1 MKTKVAKITDS
12 GTGSDIKTRITISTD
27 STADLTPELYERY
40 KIQVL
45 PLGVVIKDKL
55 YTDGVDVKP
64 KDVYEAVEK
73 QNIMPKSSA
82 APDADFAE
90 LFAKNADS
98 ECHIHFS
105 ISTKLSACYNNAI
118 RAASDFPNVHI
129 IDSKVLSSGTG
140 LLAIIAREMDEAGA
154 QPKEIVEKMKEYADK
169 QHTSFVIDSLKY
181 LYKGGR
187 VSGLK
192 LLGANILSIHPQLV
206 MDSDGNLIQGKKFK
220 GNFPKVV
227 KEYTKSII
235 DGAKDANKDL
245 VMITRTTIDPA
256 IEKQMEE
263 DLKAAGFKRIFHTVA
278 GSVITCHCGRNTI
291 GILYVDK

>member
-1 MKTKVAKITDS
+1 MKTKATNSKDLVVNS
-12 GTGSDIKTRITISTD
+12 RLTISTD

-45 PLGVVIKDKL
+45 PLGVVIGDKL
-55 YTDGVDVKP
+55 YSDGVDIKP

-73 QNIMPKSSA
+73 KNIMPKSSA
-82 APDADFAE
+82 APEADFAE
-90 LFAKNADS
+90 LFAKNS
-98 ECHIHFS
+98 GSGCHIHFS
-105 ISTKLSACYNNAI
+105 ISTKLSACYNNSV
-118 RAASDFPNVHI
+118 RAATDFPNVHV
-129 IDSKVLSSGTG
+129 IDTKVLSSGSG
-140 LLAIIAREMDEAGA
+140 LLAIIAREMDEAGVDT
-154 QPKEIVEKMKEYADK
+154 KEIVEKMKDYANK

-206 MDSDGNLIQGKKFK
+206 VDSEGNLVQGKKFK
-220 GNFPKVV
+220 GSFPKVV
-227 KEYTKSII
+227 KEYTKNVI
-235 DGAKDANKDL
+235 DGCRDANKDL
-245 VMITRTTIDPA
+245 VMVTRTTIDPA
-256 IEKQMEE
+256 IEKQIEE
-263 DLKAAGFKRIFHTVA
+263 DLKAAGFKRVLHTVA